1 MINSV
6 LGMQSCWE
14 QSIVISIVEEIYR
27 TEALML
33 PAYLSSG
40 TESCVVLLILVFFVG
55 VLYLRF
61 PIPMLLHCMQSQKK
75 LNCCTGLLVLP
86 GELD

>member
-1 MINSV
+1 MVNSV

-14 QSIVISIVEEIYR
+14 QSIVISIVEIYR

-40 TESCVVLLILVFFVG
+40 TESCGVLLILVFFVG

-61 PIPMLLHCMQSQKK
+61 PIPMPLHCMQSQKK